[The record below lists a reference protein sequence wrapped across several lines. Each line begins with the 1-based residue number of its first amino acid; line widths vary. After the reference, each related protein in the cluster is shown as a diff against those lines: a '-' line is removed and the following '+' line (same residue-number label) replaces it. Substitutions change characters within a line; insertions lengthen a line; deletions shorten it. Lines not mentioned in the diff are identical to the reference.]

1 MFGEILSRIGLCLT
15 RHSIP
20 YMIIGGQALLVYG
33 EPRLTRDI
41 DIVLGVDSRC
51 VNLLVAIA
59 GELHLKPVPD
69 DIKGFVRQTMVF
81 PAVEESTGIRVD
93 FILASTPYE
102 LNALKRVRKLKINGS
117 SVLFA
122 SPEDVIIH
130 KIIAGRP
137 RDLDDVRKII
147 VKNSDIDM
155 RYIRER
161 LREFDVASGKG
172 DLQRTFDSLS
182 LKYY

>member
-1 MFGEILSRIGLCLT
+1 MFGEILSRIGTCLT
-15 RHSIP
+15 RHTIP

-59 GELHLKPVPD
+59 GELRIKPIPD
-69 DIKGFVRQTMVF
+69 DVKAFVRQTMVF
-81 PAVEESTGIRVD
+81 PAVEEATGIRVD

-102 LNALKRVRKLKINGS
+102 LNALKRVRKIKIDGT
-117 SVLFA
+117 SVAFA

-137 RDLDDVRKII
+137 RDLEDVRKVIL
-147 VKNSDIDM
+147 KNSGIDVK
-155 RYIRER
+155 YIRER
-161 LREFDVASGKG
+161 LREFDMTSGKG
-172 DLQRTFDSLS
+172 EYQRAFDSLT